1 MISTLIIS
9 FFIFLLF
16 SIPVAFSLGAAS
28 VLGILV
34 QNQIPLTAIPAKIY
48 GGMDSFTLLAI
59 PFFILAGDLMD
70 TGGIALRL
78 INLANALVG
87 HLRGGLGMVVVVG
100 EIFFS
105 GISGSTTADAAA
117 MGSIM
122 IPSLTKSGY
131 KPERAAAIVC
141 AASGMGILVPPCLVM
156 VIYGA
161 MTNTSIAALF
171 AAGFLP
177 AFLMALALIVQL
189 YFQATKEGI
198 QTIPW
203 VPWNQKWFALKGA
216 SWALLMPIIIFG
228 GILGGVFTPTEAAVV
243 AVIYGLIAGKYI
255 YQEMHWKDIATI
267 FARSGRTTGIVM
279 FMVATANIFAW
290 LLTLAQLPKI
300 VIEFITSFAGGK
312 FLFLLFSNLAFIL
325 FGALLDGLPAML
337 MLIPFFFPIAMK
349 VGVDPIHFGIIV
361 TANMGLALFLPPAGV
376 GLFVTSGIARTSIA
390 QVTKPLIPYLI
401 TIFIVTMIIT
411 YIPSIVMIVPKI
423 LGLL

>member
-1 MISTLIIS
+1 MIATLIIS
-9 FFIFLLF
+9 FFLFLLL

-28 VLGILV
+28 VFGILI
-34 QNQIPLTAIPAKIY
+34 QHQIPLTAIPAKIY

-59 PFFILAGDLMD
+59 PFFILAGELMD

-78 INLANALVG
+78 IHLANALVG

-177 AFLMALALIVQL
+177 AFLMAVALIVQL

-198 QTIPW
+198 QTIPR
-203 VPWNQKWFALKGA
+203 VPWNQKWIALEGA

-255 YQEMHWKDIATI
+255 YQEMHWKDIAAI
-267 FARSGRTTGIVM
+267 FARSGKTTGIVM

-312 FLFLLFSNLAFIL
+312 ILFLLFSNLAFIL

-337 MLIPFFFPIAMK
+337 MLIPFFFPIALK

-390 QVTKPLIPYLI
+390 QVTRPLIPYLI
-401 TIFIVTMIIT
+401 TIFVVTLIIT
-411 YIPSIVMIVPKI
+411 YIPAIVMIVPKI

>member
-1 MISTLIIS
+1 MIATLIIS

-16 SIPVAFSLGAAS
+16 SIPVAFSLGAAA
-28 VLGILV
+28 VFGILV

-189 YFQATKEGI
+189 YFQAAKEGI
-198 QTIPW
+198 QPIPRA
-203 VPWNQKWFALKGA
+203 PWNRKWIALKGA
-216 SWALLMPIIIFG
+216 SWALLMPLIIFG

-300 VIEFITSFAGGK
+300 VIEFVTSFAGGK
-312 FLFLLFSNLAFIL
+312 ILFLLFSNLAFIL

>member
-1 MISTLIIS
+1 MIPLLLT
-9 FFIFLLF
+9 FFFFFLAI
-16 SIPVAFSLGAAS
+16 SIPVSFSLGAAS
-28 VLGILV
+28 VIGILA
-34 QNQIPLTAIPAKIY
+34 QTHIPLAAIPAKIY

-171 AAGFLP
+171 AAGLIP
-177 AFLMALALIVQL
+177 ALVMAVALMIQL
-189 YFQATKEGI
+189 YFQAAREGI
-198 QTIPW
+198 PVTAR
-203 VPWNQKWFALKGA
+203 VSLRNRVTAFRGA

-228 GILGGVFTPTEAAVV
+228 GILGGIFTPTEAAVV
-243 AVIYGLIAGKYI
+243 AVLYGLVAGKYI
-255 YQEMHWKDIATI
+255 YREIGWSDVAEI

-290 LLTLAQLPKI
+290 LLTLAHLPKI
-300 VIEFITSFAGGK
+300 VIDFITSLAAGK
-312 FLFLLFSNLAFIL
+312 LLFLLFSNLAFIL

-337 MLIPFFFPIAMK
+337 MLIPLFFPVAVK

-361 TANMGLALFLPPAGV
+361 TANMGLALFMPPAGV
-376 GLFVTSGIARTSIA
+376 GLFVTSGIAKTSIM
-390 QVTKPLIPYLI
+390 QVTKSLIPYLV
-401 TIFIVTMIIT
+401 TIFAVTMAIT
-411 YIPSIVMIVPKI
+411 YFPWLVLIFPKLI
-423 LGLL
+423 GLS